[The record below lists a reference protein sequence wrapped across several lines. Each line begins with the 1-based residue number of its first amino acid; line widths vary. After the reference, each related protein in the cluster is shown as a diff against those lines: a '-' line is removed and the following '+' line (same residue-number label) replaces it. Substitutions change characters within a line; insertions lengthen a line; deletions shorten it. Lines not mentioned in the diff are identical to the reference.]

1 MQKEKFTV
9 VVDENKV
16 ITKEQLIFGLFGI
29 SLDQL
34 IEDIYANKDGK
45 YDDVYVH
52 N

>member
-1 MQKEKFTV
+1 MDKEKFTV